1 MSDVDRADASVPII
15 ELPKSV
21 CVCVC
26 VCVSSVHVH
35 WVSLLVTYVEL
46 PVTLWSG
53 VSVLSAVIGT
63 QGELYDYR
71 SCLSLCL
78 VLSTGSISKGSRNGS
93 KRLFSLHKM
102 HHDVYTRF
110 QCSYKTTNYV

>member
-1 MSDVDRADASVPII
+1 MKSTLHSVSTYLHVVKRGGFYWADASVPII

-21 CVCVC
+21 SVRAC

-35 WVSLLVTYVEL
+35 WVSPLVTYVEL
-46 PVTLWSG
+46 AVTLWSG

-71 SCLSLCL
+71 SY
-78 VLSTGSISKGSRNGS
+78 I
-93 KRLFSLHKM
+93 
-102 HHDVYTRF
+102 
-110 QCSYKTTNYV
+110 